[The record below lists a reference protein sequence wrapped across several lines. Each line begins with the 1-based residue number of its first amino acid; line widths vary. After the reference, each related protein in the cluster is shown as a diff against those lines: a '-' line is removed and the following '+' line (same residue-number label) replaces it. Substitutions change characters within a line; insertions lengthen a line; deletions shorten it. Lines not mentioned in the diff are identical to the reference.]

1 MKFTKTRTIRRADP
15 VWINR
20 EIGKRLR
27 ALRAKRGYTLAEVGI
42 GVGVSRAA
50 VNNWELGKHQTNFV
64 VTTLYNLALFY
75 RVSVRK
81 LLP

>member
-1 MKFTKTRTIRRADP
+1 MKTTMRVVARVNPR
-15 VWINR
+15 WLNR

-27 ALRAKRGYTLAEVGI
+27 VVRKRKGLTLAEVGI

-50 VNNWELGKHQTNFV
+50 VNNWELGQHQANFV

-75 RVSVRK
+75 RVPVRR